1 MTLLHLITTLF
12 HHNDYPAR
20 RSSSDWKPIIHP
32 PTKKFLKDL
41 PAVEGM
47 SQRHLPVLVSILPCY
62 YLHPGSYT
70 HHGTYHEVDGVG
82 LRITHPTW
90 SFFLGDLMVSGV

>member
-1 MTLLHLITTLF
+1 M
-12 HHNDYPAR
+12 
-20 RSSSDWKPIIHP
+20 DWKRTIHP

-47 SQRHLPVLVSILPCY
+47 SERHLPVLVSILFRY

-70 HHGTYHEVDGVG
+70 HHGTYHEVDGAG
-82 LRITHPTW
+82 LRIAHRTGV
-90 SFFLGDLMVSGV
+90 FLWEI

>member
-1 MTLLHLITTLF
+1 MAILHLLTTLF

-20 RSSSDWKPIIHP
+20 RLSSDWNRFIHP

-41 PAVEGM
+41 PIVEGM
-47 SQRHLPVLVSILPCY
+47 SQRHLPVLVSILFCY

-82 LRITHPTW
+82 LRIAHRT
-90 SFFLGDLMVSGV
+90 GVFSWEI

>member
-1 MTLLHLITTLF
+1 M
-12 HHNDYPAR
+12 
-20 RSSSDWKPIIHP
+20 DWKRTIHP

-47 SQRHLPVLVSILPCY
+47 SERHLPVLVSILFRY

-70 HHGTYHEVDGVG
+70 HHGTYHEVDGAG
-82 LRITHPTW
+82 LRIAHRTGV
-90 SFFLGDLMVSGV
+90 FFMGDMTVSGGFRREMMVVMGFRWNI